1 MEYLSM
7 RKETCRMVPVRR
19 QRGASSHR
27 QQRKYQGLAHENTN
41 EKLWRITCFAVLKK
55 YRKRGVTSTALKAAR
70 EAIRNKG
77 SP

>member
-1 MEYLSM
+1 
-7 RKETCRMVPVRR
+7 MVPVRR